1 MYLEK
6 LEIQGFK
13 SFAHKNVLIF
23 PGKMNA
29 GKTSL
34 TSIVGPNGSGKSNVA
49 DAVRWALGEQ
59 SMKTLRGKKSEDIIF
74 AGSDKKGKLGMAEV
88 SLFLNNE
95 DRQVD
100 LDYSEIVISR
110 RLYRDGESEYLI
122 NGSRV
127 RLLDVQMLLAKAN
140 FGQKS
145 YSVVGQGMVENFLN
159 TSLSERKEFFDE
171 ATGVKR
177 YQIKREDSLNKLKLS
192 LENLGQSQLLL
203 AEIEPRLKTL
213 TRQVSKLEKREA
225 LTEELTTLQKE
236 YYSQVWRELSEQLS
250 GINAKFLELETI
262 KQDKDKKIAKANG
275 ELIAL
280 EQEKSVGNDFAELQ
294 VSVNDW
300 QSAKI
305 TLTDALGKINDWLE
319 LAKVGLNNFDLAELE
334 ADKEKL
340 LKTLAEAEVVVKNWK
355 DNFSEQDESR
365 VWQEEIRQ
373 LSGERDRLTREF
385 ERLNAWLEMKLEAA
399 GKYDLSWL
407 NNRQSELTKA
417 KHDLALNQAELEQIV
432 AKQTVSSNRLKSELD
447 EIKAGLKEA
456 REELHQQAGVSQDK
470 IVKEVSDH
478 LEKSLNKLTE
488 AEHELDLDKIK
499 KVLAAIRKD
508 LEKVL
513 SLSNG
518 QVARQKISQ
527 LQDKIASLGL
537 SQETL
542 LTKISQVNSELMSAS
557 ANLRTG
563 QDRQRQIAL
572 DLVDLDRKLK
582 QAEDKFDAKEVRTA
596 QAKITKE
603 LEPVEEKLA
612 ELRAKLASWQTK
624 QEEIRSGLMES
635 QTKAAEL
642 RLELTHLDQQIG
654 QVRYGQAKQMARLES
669 VEQAI
674 KPVVGEVLTLAIV
687 TKAEADTKLK
697 LAELENNIKEA
708 HDKLRQ
714 FNDEQEAKRQ
724 HLLQLQR
731 TLASWQIEVNNLGN
745 ELNDLRVNG
754 ARFETR
760 LEDLETE
767 IRADFGDLSQIKQH
781 QAGEAID
788 RNEAVGRI
796 KNLKHQLE
804 QIGGIDTESEKEY
817 EETKERYDFLSAQ
830 VNDLTATINSLE
842 EIIAELD
849 ALVKERFDKEFKV
862 IENKFSEYFKILFN
876 GGSAKIIKVIADEM
890 DNENQGEMK
899 VASAESFGG
908 PRATSAKGYGE
919 PRQGEMIEMSFRD
932 RTMKKLKALS
942 RHDSIGLAGIDI
954 VATPPGKKIQ
964 AIAMLSGG
972 ERALTAI
979 ALICAIISANPS
991 PFVILD
997 EVDAAL
1003 DEANSERLAK
1013 ILDDLSHKTQFIAIT
1028 HNRALMRQASVL
1040 YGVTMG
1046 DDGVSK
1052 LLSVKLEE
1060 VEK

>member
-23 PGKMNA
+23 PGKMNAGLSAQA

-95 DRQVD
+95 DKRVD

-140 FGQKS
+140 FGQKT
-145 YSVVGQGMVENFLN
+145 YSVIGQGLVENFLN

-171 ATGVKR
+171 ATGVKQF
-177 YQIKREDSLNKLKLS
+177 QIKREDSLNKLKLS
-192 LENLGQSQLLL
+192 LDNLGQSQLLL
-203 AEIEPRLKTL
+203 AEIEPRLKAL

-225 LTEELTTLQKE
+225 LTEELTSLQKE
-236 YYSQVWRELSEQLS
+236 YYSQVWRELSTHLS
-250 GINAKFLELETI
+250 EVNGKFLELEKD
-262 KQDKDKKIAKANG
+262 KQDKDKKISKANS

-280 EQEKSVGNDFAELQ
+280 EQEPTASDDFAELQ
-294 VSVNDW
+294 ARVNEW
-300 QSAKI
+300 QSTKI
-305 TLTDALGKINDWLE
+305 KLSDGLGKINDWLE
-319 LAKVGLNNFDLAELE
+319 LKKLDSDNLDLASLE
-334 ADKEKL
+334 KAKADLSKI
-340 LKTLAEAEVVVKNWK
+340 LAESEEEVHQWKN
-355 DNFSEQDESR
+355 NFSEQDISR
-365 VWQEEIRQ
+365 SWQDEIRQ
-373 LSGERDRLTREF
+373 LSSERDRLTKEF

-399 GKYDLSWL
+399 GKYDLSFL
-407 NNRQSELTKA
+407 NNRQSEVNKA
-417 KHDLALNQAELEQIV
+417 KHDLALSQAELEREI
-432 AKQTVSSNRLKSELD
+432 AKKNTALEHLKG
-447 EIKAGLKEA
+447 GLEKINADIKEA
-456 REELHQQAGVSQDK
+456 RVELHQQAEVNQDK
-470 IVKEVSDH
+470 VVAEVISH
-478 LEKSLNKLTE
+478 LEKSLGKLAE
-488 AEHELDLDKIK
+488 AESELDVAKIK
-499 KVLAAIRKD
+499 KLLADIKKD
-508 LEKVL
+508 IEKVL
-513 SLSNG
+513 SLSTG
-518 QVARQKISQ
+518 QEARQIVAK
-527 LQDKIASLGL
+527 LQDKISSLGEK
-537 SQETL
+537 QEAQL
-542 LTKISQVNSELMSAS
+542 AQISQLNYELLSARKDFQ
-557 ANLRTG
+557 NG
-563 QDRQRQIAL
+563 QERSQLIEL
-572 DLVDLDRKLK
+572 DLADLERKLK

-603 LEPVEEKLA
+603 LEPIEKSLT
-612 ELRAKLASWQTK
+612 ELRAKLGDWQIK
-624 QEEIRSGLMES
+624 QDEVRSGLMIS

-642 RLELTHLDQQIG
+642 RLELTHLDQKIG
-654 QVRYGQAKQMARLES
+654 QARYGQAKQMARLEAA
-669 VEQAI
+669 EEAI
-674 KPVVGEVLTLAIV
+674 KEIVGKTLTLETV
-687 TKAEADTKLK
+687 KQAEADTKIK
-697 LAELENNIKEA
+697 IGELEDNISEA
-708 HDKLRQ
+708 QDKLKQ
-714 FNDEQEAKRQ
+714 FNEKQEVKRQ
-724 HLLQLQR
+724 HFLQLQR
-731 TLASWQIEVNNLGN
+731 TLGAWQMEVNNLNN

-767 IRADFGDLSQIKQH
+767 IRADFGDLAIIKQH
-781 QAGEAID
+781 QGGDNID
-788 RNEAVGRI
+788 RTEAVDRI

-804 QIGGIDTESEKEY
+804 QIGSIDQEAEKEY
-817 EETKERYDFLSAQ
+817 VETKERYDFLSTQ

-842 EIIAELD
+842 GVIAELD
-849 ALVKERFDKEFKV
+849 ALVKERFDKEFKI
-862 IENKFSEYFKILFN
+862 IESKFSEYFKILFN
-876 GGSAKIIKVIADEM
+876 GGTAKIVKVVADDMET
-890 DNENQGEMK
+890 EE
-899 VASAESFGG
+899 
-908 PRATSAKGYGE
+908 AKETE
-919 PRQGEMIEMSFRD
+919 PKQSEMIEMSFRD

-942 RHDSIGLAGIDI
+942 RHDSVGLAGIDI

-964 AIAMLSGG
+964 VITMLSGG

-1052 LLSVKLEE
+1052 LLSVKLED
-1060 VEK
+1060 VKAA

>member
-95 DRQVD
+95 DRRVD

-127 RLLDVQMLLAKAN
+127 RLLDVQMLLAKAS
-140 FGQKS
+140 FGQKT
-145 YSVVGQGMVENFLN
+145 YSVIGQGLVENFLN

-171 ATGVKR
+171 ATGVKQF
-177 YQIKREDSLNKLKLS
+177 QIKREDSLNKLKLS
-192 LENLGQSQLLL
+192 LDNLGQSQLLL
-203 AEIEPRLKTL
+203 AEIEPRLKAL

-225 LTEELTTLQKE
+225 LTEELTNLQKE
-236 YYSQVWRELSEQLS
+236 YYSQVWQELSTQLS
-250 GINAKFLELETI
+250 KVNGKFLELEKD
-262 KQDKDKKIAKANG
+262 KQDKDKKIAKANS

-280 EQEKSVGNDFAELQ
+280 EQEPTASDNFAQLQ
-294 VSVNDW
+294 ASVNEW
-300 QSAKI
+300 QSTKI
-305 TLTDALGKINDWLE
+305 KLSDSLGKINDWLE
-319 LAKVGLNNFDLAELE
+319 LKKLDSDDLDLTGLEKAKADLTKILAESE
-334 ADKEKL
+334 E
-340 LKTLAEAEVVVKNWK
+340 EVRQWKN
-355 DNFSEQDESR
+355 NFSEQDESR
-365 VWQEEIRQ
+365 IWQDEIRR
-373 LSGERDRLTREF
+373 LSGERDHLTKEF

-399 GKYDLSWL
+399 GKYDLSFL
-407 NNRQSELTKA
+407 NNRQSEVNKA
-417 KHDLALNQAELEQIV
+417 KHDLALSQVELERAI
-432 AKQTVSSNRLKSELD
+432 AKKNTASERLKGDLEKINVD
-447 EIKAGLKEA
+447 IKEA
-456 REELHQQAGVSQDK
+456 RAELHQQAEVNQDK
-470 IVKEVSDH
+470 VVAEVISH
-478 LEKSLNKLTE
+478 LEKSLSKLVE
-488 AEHELDLDKIK
+488 AETELDLEKIK
-499 KVLAAIRKD
+499 KLLAEIKKD

-513 SLSNG
+513 SLSTG
-518 QVARQKISQ
+518 HQARQKIAK
-527 LQDKIASLGL
+527 LQDKIHALGEK
-537 SQETL
+537 QETQL
-542 LTKISQVNSELMSAS
+542 AQISQLNYELLSARKDFQ
-557 ANLRTG
+557 NG
-563 QDRQRQIAL
+563 QELERKMGL
-572 DLVDLDRKLK
+572 DLDDLERKLK

-603 LEPVEEKLA
+603 LEPIEKKLV
-612 ELRAKLASWQTK
+612 ELRAKLGDWQVK
-624 QEEIRSGLMES
+624 QDEVRSGLMAS

-642 RLELTHLDQQIG
+642 RLELTHLDQKIG
-654 QVRYGQAKQMARLES
+654 QARYGQAKQMARLEAA
-669 VEQAI
+669 EEAI
-674 KPVVGEVLTLAIV
+674 KEIVGQALTLESV
-687 TKAEADTKLK
+687 KQAEADTKIK
-697 LAELENNIKEA
+697 IAELENNISEA
-708 HDKLRQ
+708 QDKLKQ
-714 FNDEQEAKRQ
+714 FNDKQEAKRQ
-724 HLLQLQR
+724 HFLQLQR
-731 TLASWQIEVNNLGN
+731 TLGTWQVEVNNLNN

-767 IRADFGDLSQIKQH
+767 IRADFGNLAIIKQH
-781 QAGEAID
+781 QGGEIID
-788 RNEAVGRI
+788 RAEAVGRI

-804 QIGGIDTESEKEY
+804 QIGGIDQEAEKEY
-817 EETKERYDFLSAQ
+817 AETKERYDFLSTQ

-842 EIIAELD
+842 GVIAELD
-849 ALVKERFDKEFKV
+849 ALVKERFDKEFKI
-862 IENKFSEYFKILFN
+862 IESKFSEYFKILFN
-876 GGSAKIIKVIADEM
+876 GGTAKIVKVIADDMVDTE
-890 DNENQGEMK
+890 ESGA
-899 VASAESFGG
+899 ASAGS
-908 PRATSAKGYGE
+908 SGE
-919 PRQGEMIEMSFRD
+919 PRQEGMIEMSFRD

-942 RHDSIGLAGIDI
+942 RHDSVGLAGIDI

-964 AIAMLSGG
+964 VITMLSGG

-1052 LLSVKLEE
+1052 LLSVKLED
-1060 VEK
+1060 VKTV